1 VVKAK
6 TIACMRVV
14 KRRRM
19 LKIGL
24 WFARCG
30 DQQAREILMAR
41 FGILFL
47 SLVVLS
53 APSAGREAQITD
65 QRSVSTTH
73 ESIQF
78 AQVGRCKDFGKQQK
92 CRATWDMRD

>member
-1 VVKAK
+1 MV
-6 TIACMRVV
+6 
-14 KRRRM
+14 
-19 LKIGL
+19 
-24 WFARCG
+24 
-30 DQQAREILMAR
+30 R

-53 APSAGREAQITD
+53 APS
-65 QRSVSTTH
+65 SVSTTH

-92 CRATWDMRD
+92 CRATWDMRDKTCKCAGST

>member
-1 VVKAK
+1 
-6 TIACMRVV
+6 
-14 KRRRM
+14 
-19 LKIGL
+19 
-24 WFARCG
+24 
-30 DQQAREILMAR
+30 MAR

-47 SLVVLS
+47 TLVVLS

-65 QRSVSTTH
+65 QRSSTTQ

-92 CRATWDMRD
+92 CRATWDMREKTCKCAGT

>member
-1 VVKAK
+1 MV
-6 TIACMRVV
+6 
-14 KRRRM
+14 
-19 LKIGL
+19 
-24 WFARCG
+24 
-30 DQQAREILMAR
+30 R

-73 ESIQF
+73 EGIQF

-92 CRATWDMRD
+92 CRARWDNREKTCKCSGT